1 MCKSILA
8 EALDISSGHESDHHT
23 CRSQERH
30 SVEEEMVRL
39 AQGVN
44 SLCTACFSKSV
55 AEDPSLSLNS
65 MDASGIRCRESLWD

>member
-23 CRSQERH
+23 CRLQERH

-55 AEDPSLSLNS
+55 AEDYYRRHCQEGLILSSCCSPL
-65 MDASGIRCRESLWD
+65 